1 MDPNSIVV
9 DFTSAGDAW
18 YDSVELTKFIAGDN
32 AITEVDARLADEFGA
47 LKLLD
52 VSSSWHSSQKK
63 SILKGFFSFA
73 TTSYLHCP
81 TPCAN

>member
-32 AITEVDARLADEFGA
+32 AITEIDASLADEFGA

-52 VSSSWHSSQKK
+52 VSGTNQTQKGEVGIDGIEPLV
-63 SILKGFFSFA
+63 SRQQIIW
-73 TTSYLHCP
+73 TS
-81 TPCAN
+81 

>member
-32 AITEVDARLADEFGA
+32 AITEMDARLADEFGA

-52 VSSSWHSSQKK
+52 VSSWKSKK
-63 SILKGFFSFA
+63 KGGGE
-73 TTSYLHCP
+73 TEY
-81 TPCAN
+81 